1 MIISEAVGVDS
12 QNMKK
17 KILIVDDEWSL
28 QEFLRWK
35 LSDCGY
41 DVSLAQSGSE
51 FHEKAREIKPDLI
64 ILDILL
70 PDGLGTDH
78 YEALLRS
85 GFDRSIP
92 VIFLSALAQEQPPK
106 LSPKEGRFALF
117 GKPFD
122 YVELMAEVKKLLEP
136 SLQRTA

>member
-1 MIISEAVGVDS
+1 MTKTHTEMPVLE
-12 QNMKK
+12 KK

-28 QEFLRWK
+28 QEFLKWK
-35 LSDCGY
+35 LADSGY
-41 DVSLAQSGSE
+41 DIAVAQNGTE
-51 FHEKAREIKPDLI
+51 FHQQAREIKPDLI

-85 GFDRSIP
+85 GFDRNIP

-122 YVELMAEVKKLLEP
+122 YQELMSEIKKLLDPPLEK
-136 SLQRTA
+136 TG